1 MNVADFYKASQERF
15 SCSYFKQNEYPEK
28 QLINKII
35 NESLKITP
43 VFSNKW
49 HHKVDIYGPEFYEEK
64 RKVCIQTVEN
74 TEIRKMYDSRLKSE
88 SGIFALYDYL
98 EDFENIIKSGKI
110 KESFTKGYAY
120 KGDWI
125 THLPDNIVTF
135 NTQVMAPYLLK
146 FTMVPNT
153 FGTAHK
159 GTSSVGIN
167 LKGHQ
172 SAMAQAFAISIIAT
186 HYGVDVG
193 FCGCLITND
202 ENKNLIWYND
212 KRIMFFVGLGYT
224 DENCYKSKKFKSR
237 PNFNDICTWQ

>member
-28 QLINKII
+28 QLIHKII

-49 HHKVDIYGPEFYEEK
+49 HHKVDIYGPEFHKEK

-74 TEIRKMYDSRLKSE
+74 KEIRKMYDSRLKNK

-98 EDFENIIKSGKI
+98 EDYENIIKSGKI
-110 KESFTKGYAY
+110 KESFTKRCGY
-120 KGDWI
+120 KGDGI
-125 THLPDNIVTF
+125 LTF

-153 FGTAHK
+153 FGTAHT
-159 GTSSVGIN
+159 GTSSLGIN

-193 FCGCLITND
+193 FCGCVIAND

-212 KRIMFFVGLGYT
+212 TRIMFFVGLGYT
-224 DENCYKSKKFKSR
+224 DKNCYKSKKFKSR

>member
-1 MNVADFYKASQERF
+1 MNV
-15 SCSYFKQNEYPEK
+15 
-28 QLINKII
+28 
-35 NESLKITP
+35 TP

-49 HHKVDIYGPEFYEEK
+49 HHKVNIYGPEFYEEK

-74 TEIRKMYDSRLKSE
+74 IEIREILDSRLKNE
-88 SGIFALYDYL
+88 SGISVLYDYL
-98 EDFENIIKSGKI
+98 EDFENIIKSGKMNELI
-110 KESFTKGYAY
+110 Y
-120 KGDWI
+120 
-125 THLPDNIVTF
+125 NNNVTF

-153 FGTAHK
+153 FGKAHT
-159 GTSSVGIN
+159 GTSSLGIN

-193 FCGCLITND
+193 FCGCVITND

-212 KRIMFFVGLGYT
+212 EKIMFFVGLGYT
-224 DENCYKSKKFKSR
+224 DKNCYKSKEFKPR
-237 PNFNDICTWQ
+237 PKFNDICTWE